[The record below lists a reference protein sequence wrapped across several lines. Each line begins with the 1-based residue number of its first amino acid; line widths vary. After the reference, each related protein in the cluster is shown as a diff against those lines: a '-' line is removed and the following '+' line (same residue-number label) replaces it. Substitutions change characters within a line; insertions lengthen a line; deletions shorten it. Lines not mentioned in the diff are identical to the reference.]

1 MTALSRIA
9 GIAVYVT
16 SIWAAAVLFVDGHA
30 VTAALIAAV
39 GIGFFV
45 SPWIRPGRKAIA
57 RNKRWAILKEG
68 SYGNN
73 IRRLS

>member
-30 VTAALIAAV
+30 AISAAV
-39 GIGFFV
+39 IAVAGIGFFV
-45 SPWIRPGRKAIA
+45 MPWLRSGRN
-57 RNKRWAILKEG
+57 RGGVNYE
-68 SYGNN
+68 
-73 IRRLS
+73 